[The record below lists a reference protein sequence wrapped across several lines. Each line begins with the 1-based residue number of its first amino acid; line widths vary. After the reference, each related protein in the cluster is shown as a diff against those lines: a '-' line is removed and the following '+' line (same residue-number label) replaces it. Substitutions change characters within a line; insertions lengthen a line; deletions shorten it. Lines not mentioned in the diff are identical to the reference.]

1 MKNEIM
7 DRLKAHINSP
17 DIYEPPTFKQLLKLI
32 EEFESDLKKI
42 GCKND

>member
-7 DRLKAHINSP
+7 DRLKAHISSP

-32 EEFESDLKKI
+32 EEFEADLKKI
-42 GCKND
+42 GRKDD